1 MGETLPVE
9 DGCGAT
15 EALEVLVL
23 VVEELLLVDASSLG
37 LLLPAHAVNTN
48 VSRGIVKLRIRMV

>member
-1 MGETLPVE
+1 VE